1 MYSVCTASLKLKL
14 SQAGK
19 SACAQHNHQLVK
31 ADDNFLAAR
40 RASDKTKSDPW
51 CWRCLSGLHKTFTS
65 KFDTLYNNMVSHGKD
80 SLG

>member
-31 ADDNFLAAR
+31 ADDNFLAAC
-40 RASDKTKSDPW
+40 RASDKKQRAT
-51 CWRCLSGLHKTFTS
+51 
-65 KFDTLYNNMVSHGKD
+65 HGVGAAFLDCIRPSPRNSIPYRLCTPKM
-80 SLG
+80 LPLVV